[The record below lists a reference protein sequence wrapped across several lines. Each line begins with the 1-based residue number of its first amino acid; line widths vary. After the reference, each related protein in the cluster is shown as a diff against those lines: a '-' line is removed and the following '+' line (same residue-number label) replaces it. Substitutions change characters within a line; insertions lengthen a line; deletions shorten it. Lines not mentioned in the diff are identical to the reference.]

1 MQLVGCA
8 PGCCPEEEE
17 VGLSAGRLPFAPFPG
32 DMDFL
37 EFALGEGGSLGVWG
51 GLDVSEPGSVVSAGI
66 SKQLLQEMA
75 LQQESQ
81 GS

>member
-37 EFALGEGGSLGVWG
+37 EFALGEGGSLGRFG
-51 GLDVSEPGSVVSAGI
+51 CF
-66 SKQLLQEMA
+66 
-75 LQQESQ
+75 
-81 GS
+81 